1 VAGGSCATRLPA
13 KYADAA
19 PRIVRMPDGNDT
31 WLYEGRESG
40 NFALKSF
47 SPFCLARRHAHG
59 SLATRPN
66 QARGRANPGARR
78 AVCLRPTTPA
88 YGLPLRWRV

>member
-1 VAGGSCATRLPA
+1 MAGGSCATRLPA

-47 SPFCLARRHAHG
+47 SPFCLARRHAHRVPRNAPESSQG
-59 SLATRPN
+59 SR
-66 QARGRANPGARR
+66 QPGCPESSLSA
-78 AVCLRPTTPA
+78 PHHP
-88 YGLPLRWRV
+88 GS